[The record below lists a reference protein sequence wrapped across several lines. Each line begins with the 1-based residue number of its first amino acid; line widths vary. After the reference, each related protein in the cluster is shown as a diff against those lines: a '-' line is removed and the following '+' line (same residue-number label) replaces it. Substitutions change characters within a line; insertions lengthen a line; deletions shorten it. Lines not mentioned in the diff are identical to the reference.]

1 MKKTVWVFGSISGLI
16 FVLWMATIYTACYNN
31 PNMEASM
38 WMGYGC
44 MIVAFAFVFVGVKNF
59 RDKYNGGTI
68 TFGKA
73 FKVGLY
79 IALIGSSAYVAA
91 WLVDFYVFMPDF
103 MDKYMAHE
111 LLRAK
116 NHGAT
121 LAELNKQ
128 KEQMQTMA
136 NLYKTPVGVILLT
149 YLEVLPVGLIMTLIA
164 ALILK
169 RKPEENITAAV

>member
-1 MKKTVWVFGSISGLI
+1 MKKTVWVFGSIAGLI
-16 FVLWMATIYTACYNN
+16 FVLWMATIYTACYNSSS
-31 PNMEASM
+31 MEANM

-44 MIVAFAFVFVGVKNF
+44 MVVAFSFVFVGIKNF
-59 RDKYNGGTI
+59 RDKYNGGAI

-79 IALIGSSAYVAA
+79 IALIGSSAYVLA

-103 MDKYMAHE
+103 MDKYVAHE

-121 LAELNKQ
+121 IAQLNEK
-128 KEQMQTMA
+128 KAQMQTYV
-136 NLYKTPVGVILLT
+136 NLYKTPFGVIAAT
-149 YLEVLPVGLIMTLIA
+149 YLEVLPVGLVIDLIA

-169 RKPEENITAAV
+169 PKPQQVVPAT